1 VGRNERPS
9 QDADTSVTDQLDAGN
24 LLNAILDPMSANTAL
39 IPYDA
44 LLGAAQALFATLGTA
59 VNLAELFS

>member
-1 VGRNERPS
+1 MEVGIPCAY
-9 QDADTSVTDQLDAGN
+9 DANIVTDQLDAGN
-24 LLNAILDPMSANTAL
+24 FLNAILDPMSANTAL

-59 VNLAELFS
+59 ANLAELFS